1 MANPKSKSDAAEQ
14 KLDDMIAELDELDF
28 WDFADTGDQAFWEE
42 FFKVEDALEMADEF
56 DSPSFSITV
65 QNNST
70 GETKT
75 YKNVKLKPS
84 RRKIDC

>member
-1 MANPKSKSDAAEQ
+1 MGKTKSKSDASEHQ
-14 KLDDMIAELDELDF
+14 LDDMIAELDELDV
-28 WDFADTGDQAFWEE
+28 WDFADSGDQAFWEE

-56 DSPSFSITV
+56 DAPSFSITV

-75 YKNVKLKPS
+75 YQNIKLKPS
-84 RRKIDC
+84 RRRIDC